1 MSPVGALVLMMQGRT
16 NLNTPVVQTR
26 MPPVTVAEVLTGE
39 SGNGYGERYWPNTDE
54 GIGDGTNGALNEF
67 DSQGEFEMAYYGAQ
81 KVANCRQCCSSENEA
96 CGYDQNGGQ
105 YNQGRGDAAD
115 F

>member
-1 MSPVGALVLMMQGRT
+1 
-16 NLNTPVVQTR
+16 

-81 KVANCRQCCSSENEA
+81 KVANCRQCCLSARTIAHRTNEDT
-96 CGYDQNGGQ
+96 GVGG
-105 YNQGRGDAAD
+105 GCKICDIAK
-115 F
+115 